1 MLALYLRNEKEMHM
15 KRIEAII
22 RPAKVSDV
30 CAALD
35 NVGHPGVTVSE
46 IKGHGRQ
53 KGIMT
58 KFRGVSCNV
67 SLVAKARLEVVVKDE
82 DAARIVN
89 AIREAALT
97 GEVGDGKIFV
107 LDMADAIR
115 IRTNET
121 GLEAI

>member
-1 MLALYLRNEKEMHM
+1 M

-22 RPAKVSDV
+22 RPGKVSEV

-35 NVGHPGVTVSE
+35 RVGHPGVTISE

-53 KGIMT
+53 KGMVT
-58 KFRGVSCNV
+58 KYRGVSYNV
-67 SLVAKARLEVVVKDE
+67 SLVAKMRVEVVVKDE
-82 DAARIVN
+82 DIDKIVK
-89 AIREAALT
+89 AIREAAMT

-107 LDMADAIR
+107 HDMADAIR

-121 GLEAI
+121 GMAAI

>member
-1 MLALYLRNEKEMHM
+1 M

-22 RPAKVSDV
+22 RPAKVAEV
-30 CAALD
+30 CVALD

-53 KGIMT
+53 KGMVT
-58 KFRGVSCNV
+58 KYRGVSCKV
-67 SLVAKARLEVVVKDE
+67 SLVAKMRVEVIVKDE
-82 DAARIVN
+82 DTDKIVR

-107 LDMADAIR
+107 HDMADAIR

-121 GLEAI
+121 GMAAI

>member
-1 MLALYLRNEKEMHM
+1 M

-22 RPAKVSDV
+22 RPAKVSEV

-35 NVGHPGVTVSE
+35 KVGHPGVTVSE

-53 KGIMT
+53 KGIIT
-58 KFRGVSCNV
+58 KYHGVSYNV
-67 SLVAKARLEVVVKDE
+67 SLVAKARVEVIVQDE
-82 DAARIVN
+82 DTDKIVK
-89 AIREAALT
+89 AVREAALT

-107 LDMADAIR
+107 HDMANAIR

-121 GLEAI
+121 GLAAL

>member
-1 MLALYLRNEKEMHM
+1 M

-22 RPAKVSDV
+22 RPTKVSEV

-35 NVGHPGVTVSE
+35 KVGHPGVTISE

-53 KGIMT
+53 KGIVT
-58 KFRGVSCNV
+58 KYRGVLYNV
-67 SLVAKARLEVVVKDE
+67 SLVAKARVEVVVKDE
-82 DAARIVN
+82 DADKIVK
-89 AIREAALT
+89 AVREAALT

-107 LDMADAIR
+107 HDMADAIR

-121 GLEAI
+121 GLAAI